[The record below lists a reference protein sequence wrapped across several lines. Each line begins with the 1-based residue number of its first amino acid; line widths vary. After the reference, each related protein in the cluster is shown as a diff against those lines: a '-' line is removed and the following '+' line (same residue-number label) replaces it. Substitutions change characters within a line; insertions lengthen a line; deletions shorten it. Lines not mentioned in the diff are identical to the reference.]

1 MTFRHTWASWAV
13 MSGVR
18 LEEVQRMGGW
28 ATAQMVQSYAHL
40 SSEHLAEAAARI
52 KPISLR
58 YNSPKRGKKD
68 TKIPTTG
75 A

>member
-1 MTFRHTWASWAV
+1 

-28 ATAQMVQSYAHL
+28 ATAQMVQRYSPPIC
-40 SSEHLAEAAARI
+40 EHLAEAAAKV